1 MSQALYTSKTGI
13 AAGQTQIDVIANNVA
28 NINTTAYKTA
38 NVTFSTLF
46 SKTLSNGSAATT
58 KGGGINPKQIGLGT
72 QVASISRDFNTGSFQ
87 QTGVSSDLMISGNGY
102 FVVQDGSKNQYLTR
116 DGHFSL
122 DSDGNL
128 VTASG
133 LKVCGTTSEYSTIS
147 ANDTIRVPSL
157 LNVSLSGT
165 PIAVMSEKALYELN
179 AADFNTGE
187 FSVDV
192 SGASQVVP
200 VAQFKQA
207 APPDDTV
214 YNYDADG
221 DGATDIVYTK
231 LDPTNI
237 PEEYRQEMV
246 DIFGTFETT
255 STYYRGD
262 DGTYI
267 KGEIPTAGNV
277 TIRTGKA
284 SVSYEITDADIN
296 GTLKQFVDNVNN
308 EFARQG
314 YGTIRFAIVDGGL
327 QLTNNSGGTLT
338 VSDPQYCNFLSQTG
352 LAEAIDSTV
361 AGQTLYSSTVMNQSV
376 KLGDSYN
383 SATAAKRSDWAIS
396 ESGILSAKYS
406 DGSQLTVVVN
416 DNGRT
421 TWQYTT
427 SENIIITGSGSET
440 SDIDLTGS
448 TLKPSNMVVQL
459 ATVVNDGGL
468 IAEVDNLWTIGPNA
482 GEFAYGMANGNGFG
496 TLKSG
501 GLEGSNVDMAQEL
514 SNMIMAQRA
523 IQVNSRVFSTASSV
537 LETLAYLGQ

>member
-1 MSQALYTSKTGI
+1 
-13 AAGQTQIDVIANNVA
+13 
-28 NINTTAYKTA
+28 
-38 NVTFSTLF
+38 
-46 SKTLSNGSAATT
+46 
-58 KGGGINPKQIGLGT
+58 
-72 QVASISRDFNTGSFQ
+72 
-87 QTGVSSDLMISGNGY
+87 
-102 FVVQDGSKNQYLTR
+102 VQDGSKNQYLTR

-128 VTASG
+128 VTATG

-147 ANDTIRVPSL
+147 ANDTIKVPTL

-165 PIAVMSEKALYELN
+165 PIAVMTEKALYELN
-179 AADFNTGE
+179 AVDFNTGE
-187 FSVDV
+187 FSLDIT
-192 SGASQVVP
+192 GASQVVP
-200 VAQFKQA
+200 HTQFTPA
-207 APPDDTV
+207 TPGDDTV

-221 DGATDIVYTK
+221 DNVTDIVYTK

-267 KGEIPTAGNV
+267 KGDITGDV

-284 SVSYEITDADIN
+284 RVSYEVTDADIH

-314 YGTIRFAIVDGGL
+314 YGTIKFTIVDGGL
-327 QLTNNSGGTLT
+327 QLTNNSGGALA

-352 LAEAIDSTV
+352 LAEAIDGTI
-361 AGQTLYSSTVMNQSV
+361 AGQTLYSSTIMNQSV

-383 SATAAKRSDWAIS
+383 SATAAKRSDWSIS

-427 SENIIITGSGSET
+427 SENIIITGSGAET

-468 IAEVDNLWTIGPNA
+468 VAEVDNLWTIGPNA

-496 TLKSG
+496 LLKSG

>member
-13 AAGQTQIDVIANNVA
+13 ATGQTQIDVIANNVA

-46 SKTLSNGSAATT
+46 SKTLSNGAAATT
-58 KGGGINPKQIGLGT
+58 KGGGTNPKQIGLGA

-87 QTGVSSDLMISGNGY
+87 QTGVTSDLMISGNGY

-128 VTASG
+128 VTATG

-147 ANDTIRVPSL
+147 ANDTIKVPTL

-165 PIAVMSEKALYELN
+165 PIAVMTEKALYELN
-179 AADFNTGE
+179 AVDFNTGE
-187 FSVDV
+187 FSLDIT
-192 SGASQVVP
+192 GASQVVP
-200 VAQFKQA
+200 HTQFTPA
-207 APPDDTV
+207 TPGDDTV

-221 DGATDIVYTK
+221 DNVTDIVYTK

-267 KGEIPTAGNV
+267 KGDITGDV

-284 SVSYEITDADIN
+284 RVSYEVTDADIH

-314 YGTIRFAIVDGGL
+314 YGTIKFTIVDGGL
-327 QLTNNSGGTLT
+327 QLTNNSGGALA

-352 LAEAIDSTV
+352 LAEAIDGTI
-361 AGQTLYSSTVMNQSV
+361 AGQTLYSSTIMNQSV

-383 SATAAKRSDWAIS
+383 SATAAKRSDWSIS

-427 SENIIITGSGSET
+427 SENIIITGSGAET

-468 IAEVDNLWTIGPNA
+468 VAEVDNLWTIGPNA

-496 TLKSG
+496 LLKSG